1 MPMKTI
7 LQAFQAIANIVTTTP
22 EWHVMS
28 STVED
33 SPWHR
38 EANVAVHTTMCIEF
52 YLNNVL
58 PKVQRTDS
66 QVVRTLVALLFHDFG
81 KPEAEETVERA
92 DGTPYRRYAGHESIS
107 ANAMIDLVMRDTLL
121 KDLLD
126 ACNVDLRAVKFMI
139 ENHLPYGMT
148 NKTKLANLALAV
160 QLNCDPDCF
169 YDMLWSDC
177 NGRISDDH
185 EMKRQNVLNWIEMFK
200 AVVPTKYRHTPV
212 DQKTMFVLV
221 GPVGAGKSTWIKE
234 RTAAF
239 GGPEK
244 FTVISEDDARERFFD
259 READEASKERVSYMT
274 PKAAYT
280 AMWQFA
286 ADAGSK
292 FQAFVLAEQK
302 DAVTSGKT
310 LILDR
315 TNRTRKARSAMI
327 ALARQHGYKIT
338 SVEFFV
344 SLGTSVDR
352 QRTRTDK
359 SVPYT
364 TVKNM
369 FYQFQVPWFGVEVD
383 EVQTV
388 M

>member
-1 MPMKTI
+1 MSMKTI
-7 LQAFQAIANIVTTTP
+7 LQAFQGIANIVTATP
-22 EWHVMS
+22 EWQVMS
-28 STVED
+28 TTVED

-38 EANVAVHTTMCIEF
+38 EASVAVHTTMCIEF

-66 QVVRTLVALLFHDFG
+66 QVVTTLVALLFHDFG

-92 DGTPYRRYAGHESIS
+92 DGTPYRRYAGHEPIS
-107 ANAMIDLVMRDTLL
+107 ANAMIDLVMRDPVL
-121 KDLLD
+121 KETLD
-126 ACNVDLRAVKFMI
+126 ACAVDLRAVKFMI

-185 EMKRQNVLNWIEMFK
+185 ETKRQNVLDWIEMFK
-200 AVVPTKYRHTPV
+200 AVVPTKYRHAQA

-234 RTAAF
+234 RAAAL

-244 FTVISEDDARERFFD
+244 FTVISEDDARERFFA
-259 READEASKERVSYMT
+259 READDASKERVSSMS

-292 FQAFVLAEQK
+292 FQAFVLNEQR
-302 DAVTSGKT
+302 DAVNSGKT

-315 TNRTRKARSAMI
+315 TNRTRKARGAMI

-338 SVEFFV
+338 SVEFYV
-344 SLGTSVDR
+344 SLQTSLDR

-364 TVKNM
+364 VAKNM

-383 EVQTV
+383 AVQTI